1 MFKKTSLLVV
11 FFPVIA
17 SIYLLLFEI
26 LFMVIIISSDE
37 HFNFFIWMTFDN
49 KTQIVY
55 QILTMS
61 RFGLRKERHIQTK
74 RDLIR

>member
-61 RFGLRKERHIQTK
+61 GFGLRKES
-74 RDLIR
+74 